1 MVSLKPMT
9 RQMCH
14 EFYKNFQNDPA
25 IGHYYEYV
33 YTPEIA
39 DRYFDNNSVVD
50 RKLFAIMV
58 GDKIVGECKLK
69 NIDLQK
75 RECSMGI
82 HLQNDA
88 VKEKGYGT
96 QAERLIL
103 QYAFNELG
111 MVAVNAD
118 AALKNTRSQHVLEKV
133 GFCYTHE
140 DDTFKYYRCEA
151 NKAERWQKVKDL
163 MGKFVHVVV
172 DRPIGYQHGD
182 IVYPINYG
190 YIPCMIAGDGE
201 EQDAYILG
209 VGEPI
214 AEFDGQVVAVI
225 CRRNDCEDKLVVA
238 PAGSVYHQGQ
248 IAEAVH
254 FQEQY
259 FDSKIDSLLRKA
271 CGVIPFRFIEG
282 IKEYLILLQTNN
294 FWSFPKGHMEPG
306 ETEEMAAL
314 RELYEET
321 GLNARLI
328 SGIKAVSEYDMH
340 PLERIKQ
347 VVLFLGEAY
356 GDIVL
361 QEAEVLNHKWV
372 KACELKDYLHP
383 DTYEVCKVLLR

>member
-1 MVSLKPMT
+1 M
-9 RQMCH
+9 
-14 EFYKNFQNDPA
+14 D
-25 IGHYYEYV
+25 
-33 YTPEIA
+33 
-39 DRYFDNNSVVD
+39 
-50 RKLFAIMV
+50 
-58 GDKIVGECKLK
+58 
-69 NIDLQK
+69 
-75 RECSMGI
+75 
-82 HLQNDA
+82 
-88 VKEKGYGT
+88 
-96 QAERLIL
+96 
-103 QYAFNELG
+103 
-111 MVAVNAD
+111 
-118 AALKNTRSQHVLEKV
+118 
-133 GFCYTHE
+133 
-140 DDTFKYYRCEA
+140 
-151 NKAERWQKVKDL
+151 
-163 MGKFVHVVV
+163 
-172 DRPIGYQHGD
+172 
-182 IVYPINYG
+182 
-190 YIPCMIAGDGE
+190 YIPGMIAGDGE

-271 CGVIPFRFIEG
+271 CGVIPFRFNEG

-361 QEAEVLNHKWV
+361 QKAEVLNHKWV

-383 DTYEVCKVLLR
+383 DTYEACKVLLR